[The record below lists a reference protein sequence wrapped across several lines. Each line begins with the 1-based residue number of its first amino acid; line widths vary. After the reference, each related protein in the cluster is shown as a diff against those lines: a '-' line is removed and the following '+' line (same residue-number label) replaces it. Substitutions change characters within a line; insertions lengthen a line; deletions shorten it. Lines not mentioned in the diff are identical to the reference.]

1 MGTLRIRDSEGSRNT
16 PMTNTLNAINPT
28 VLTQCF
34 DWPPVGQRAI
44 ANVSRYLT
52 EKRPLSI
59 DGESGITE
67 KLEQQLKLYFSCKY
81 ALLFNSGTSALHAA
95 YFSINI
101 PRGCRAMQEW
111 AGVRPACL
119 CFAGTFVNTKVSRVR
134 GRRASHCFMFDRRD
148 GPAGQSHNLAPC
160 PPRAAFR

>member
-1 MGTLRIRDSEGSRNT
+1 
-16 PMTNTLNAINPT
+16 MTNTLNAINPT

-101 PRGCRAMQEW
+101 PRGSAI
-111 AGVRPACL
+111 AAPVYTYPATVMPML
-119 CFAGTFVNTKVSRVR
+119 G
-134 GRRASHCFMFDRRD
+134 
-148 GPAGQSHNLAPC
+148 LAWII
-160 PPRAAFR
+160 REA